1 MENKRVKMCEVLKVL
16 PPYLDNNEY
25 FNHAFRNLIKECR
38 EFVLGAVPIG
48 TYIFT
53 PDTSA
58 DNESFTFEMSIN
70 TKGTVD
76 AITRKIITS
85 EASGPKAIYESI
97 TTVRNQ
103 KDGTYTVKKRNA
115 EIQREKAGPLTI
127 RNQRQETTTFDRN
140 DNQLKKERRIYQP
153 ESELTFNEDL
163 YNEWSKEVPLQKEIT
178 TYYLNRENAIEEE
191 RDYISGTNK
200 KFYLQLE
207 DEKEEKKTEISKEI
221 FDTQMSAYN
230 EITAS
235 NITSTYGTRLVKI
248 VISMILFTKYL
259 GDTRISKISSL
270 TFLKNG
276 MIFRRLKKRNSQ
288 PQFLRQK
295 N

>member
-53 PDTSA
+53 PVTSV

-248 VISMILFTKYL
+248 PP
-259 GDTRISKISSL
+259 
-270 TFLKNG
+270 KN
-276 MIFRRLKKRNSQ
+276 
-288 PQFLRQK
+288 
-295 N
+295 